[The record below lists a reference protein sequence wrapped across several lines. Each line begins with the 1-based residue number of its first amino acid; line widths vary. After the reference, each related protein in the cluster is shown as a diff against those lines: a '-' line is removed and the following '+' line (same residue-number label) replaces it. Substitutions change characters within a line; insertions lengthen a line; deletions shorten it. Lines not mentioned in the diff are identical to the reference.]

1 MPETKPPVLVFLVD
15 AFRHDFLS
23 ERTSRRTLPNWQ
35 KQACSVR

>member
-23 ERTSRRTLPNWQ
+23 EDGTPHLAQLAAAAS
-35 KQACSVR
+35 AVR